1 MGYLNF
7 DEPFQSLVHQGV
19 ILGPDGNRMSKSKG
33 NVISPDEYISV
44 YGADVFRLYL
54 MFGFS
59 YTEGGPWNDDG
70 IKSVAKFLDRT
81 ERLVLKVKEESGNE
95 TPMGAAEKELNYVKN
110 NSVKQITRDL
120 EVFSFNT
127 AVARL
132 MEFVNALYKYDGLQ
146 NKNVTFLQD
155 CTKDLLLLIAP
166 FAPHFAE
173 ELWEAYGQKY
183 SIFDQ
188 RYPVCD
194 ESALVKDETEYAIQ
208 INSKIKGKMMIPQD
222 MGKDEIEAHVLAS
235 DLVKP
240 YTDGKVIKKFIVVPG
255 RLVNIIL

>member
-7 DEPFQSLVHQGV
+7 DEPFKSLVHQGV

-44 YGADVFRLYL
+44 YGSDVFRMYL

-81 ERLVLKVKEESGNE
+81 ERLVLKIKDEKGREER
-95 TPMGAAEKELNYVKN
+95 TGAAEKELNYVRN
-110 NSVKQITRDL
+110 NTIKQITRDV
-120 EVFSFNT
+120 ENFSFNT

-132 MEFVNALYKYDGLQ
+132 MEYVNALYKYDNLAE
-146 NKNVTFLQD
+146 KNIPFLKE
-155 CTKDLLLLIAP
+155 CVKDLLLLMAP
-166 FAPHFAE
+166 FTPHFAE
-173 ELWEAYGQKY
+173 ELWEVCGHKY
-183 SIFDQ
+183 SIFDK

-194 ESALVKDETEYAIQ
+194 ESALVREETEYAVQ
-208 INSKIKGKMMIPQD
+208 VNSKIKGKLMIAKD
-222 MGKDEIEAHVLAS
+222 MSKEEIEAFVLAS
-235 DLVKP
+235 ELVKP
-240 YTDGKVIKKFIVVPG
+240 LAEGKVVKKFIVVPG